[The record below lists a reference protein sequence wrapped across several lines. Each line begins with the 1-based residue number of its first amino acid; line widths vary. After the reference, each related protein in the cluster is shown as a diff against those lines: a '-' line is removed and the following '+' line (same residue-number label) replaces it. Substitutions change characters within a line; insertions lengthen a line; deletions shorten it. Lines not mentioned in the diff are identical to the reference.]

1 MGARDAA
8 PENGLEL
15 PPPQLSTTDFSVPTR
30 FPNPVSILITGASSG
45 IGEALAR
52 NYAAPGVALALGGR
66 DQARLAAVAEACR
79 AAGAAVRAEAIDVC
93 APERL
98 GAWMAEVD
106 GAAALDLV
114 IANAGVSAGTGGGAE
129 TEAQTRRILD
139 VNLGGVVNTV
149 LPALELM
156 RPRGHG
162 QIAIMASLAAFRGF
176 PGAPAYCAGKAAVR
190 VWGEALRG
198 ELHDAGIGV
207 SVICPGYVKSRMTAV
222 NEFHMPLLI
231 EADRAARI
239 IRRGLARNQARIAFP
254 WRLYAA
260 IWLIS
265 ALPPSLTD
273 PLLRRLPRKT

>member
-1 MGARDAA
+1 MPAK
-8 PENGLEL
+8 
-15 PPPQLSTTDFSVPTR
+15 

-52 NYAAPGVALALGGR
+52 DYAAPGVALALGGR

-79 AAGAAVRAEAIDVC
+79 TAGAAVRAEAIDVC

-98 GAWMAEVD
+98 AAWIAEVD

-156 RPRGHG
+156 RPRGRG

-176 PGAPAYCAGKAAVR
+176 PGAPAYCASKAAVR

-231 EADRAARI
+231 EADGAARI
-239 IRRGLARNQARIAFP
+239 IRRGLARNRARIAFP

-265 ALPPSLTD
+265 ALPPQLTD
-273 PLLRRLPRKT
+273 PLLRRLPKKV